1 MPRKSRFDEKKNGWN
16 TALYIRLS
24 REDGD
29 KEESDS
35 ISNQRDILLSF
46 VDDCE
51 DLKTYDIYI
60 DDDYSGTN
68 FERPGFLRMM
78 ADIKNGDVN
87 CVAVKDLSRFGR
99 NYIEAGNY
107 IEQIFPFL
115 NVRFISVNDSLDSVK
130 NPEQMDSIIVPFKNL
145 INDEYARDISK
156 KVRSVLDNK
165 RKRGEFI
172 GSFAAYGY
180 LKDRDNRNRLVIDQ
194 EAAPVIRNIYNWY
207 IEGYGFITI
216 AKKLNEMGILN
227 PSAYKKSQGMNY
239 HHPVSA
245 INSELW
251 SDSSVKRILLNQVY
265 IGHTV
270 QGKNKIQSYK
280 VRKAVAVPQDEWI
293 VVENTHE
300 AIIERDVWEKVQN
313 LYNRDKRT
321 SPNAD
326 RVYLFSGLLICA
338 DCNRAMNIKNISQP
352 YKYYSYY
359 VCSTYKKFGP
369 GNCTNHTIRT
379 DKLEFLVYEAIKKQV
394 EIAVDMDRIIKEIN
408 GLPKINLG
416 SRLLNDSLEKQE
428 DNLSRIKGYKKSIY
442 EDWKNGD
449 ITREEYLQ
457 YKDDYEVQIEKI
469 SAVIESLNDKIKK
482 AAEKIDDS
490 NLYLTNFIK
499 YKNFERLTREI
510 VVSLIDKIK
519 IHENKEITIVFNFA
533 SEYDLV
539 REYITQNEYLLEQAN

>member
-1 MPRKSRFDEKKNGWN
+1 MPRKSRLDEKNNYWN

-46 VDDCE
+46 VADCE

-68 FERPGFLRMM
+68 FDRPGFLRMM
-78 ADIKNGDVN
+78 ADIKSGDVN
-87 CVAVKDLSRFGR
+87 CVVVKDLSRFGR
-99 NYIEAGNY
+99 NYIEVGNY

-115 NVRFISVNDSLDSVK
+115 NVRFISVNDNLDSVK

-227 PSAYKKSQGMNY
+227 PSAYKKSKGMNY
-239 HHPVSA
+239 HHPASA

-280 VRKAVAVPQDEWI
+280 VRKAVAVPKDEWI

-359 VCSTYKKFGP
+359 VCSTFKKFGP

-408 GLPKINLG
+408 SLPKINLG

-457 YKDDYEVQIEKI
+457 YKDDYEMQIEKI
-469 SAVIESLNDKIKK
+469 SAVIESLNDKIMK

-510 VVSLIDKIK
+510 AVSLIDKIK
-519 IHENKEITIVFNFA
+519 IHENNEITIVFNFA